1 MILALT
7 MMSNLH
13 MPVWLL
19 KIANHTEGR
28 GQVAIH
34 SKDFTGICDAIQL
47 ERRWG
52 VQQFAKASAR
62 NAVLDFAAE
71 LALELPRLA
80 AAK

>member
-1 MILALT
+1 MTEVGVWLILALT

-34 SKDFTGICDAIQL
+34 SKDFASICDAIQL
-47 ERRWG
+47 E
-52 VQQFAKASAR
+52 AR
-62 NAVLDFAAE
+62 KKTFFSYLKRFFNRFSYLKSVFFL
-71 LALELPRLA
+71 
-80 AAK
+80 